1 MTMPE
6 KVKKRDGR
14 TVKFDK
20 IKITEAI
27 YKAAES
33 VDGSDRALA
42 EALSDKV
49 TEVISTL
56 FADKVPTIEDIQ
68 DTVEKVLIDSGH
80 SRTAKAFILY
90 RKKRDEIRAK
100 TKVRRTVKKKSST
113 TDQQLLVDSDSDT
126 EYQEWDKNRI
136 ADALVAESG
145 VAKEDADKIAS
156 VVEKRVIQSGVS
168 RIGTSLIR
176 ELVNNE
182 LFERGY
188 TKQLEKQTLIGMSN
202 SAIHDL
208 LHSKGKENSNI
219 SSNNPEAI
227 NLAIAENTIKQY
239 MLQDVFS
246 PEVGDAHKNGLVH
259 IHDLGYPRT
268 YCSGHSLE
276 YIKKYGLDLVS
287 MDTKSAPAKRANT
300 LTGHLNTFLSSMQA
314 YYAGALGLGAVNT
327 FYSPYLEDAS
337 DDEIL
342 QVAQYMIFSG
352 AQNCFSRGGQSLHP
366 EELIWIKESGRYR
379 PVRIGKYVDDI
390 IRESTA
396 VEASFDYEVVR
407 TEDYDIQTISF
418 DKSGKVSDKMV
429 KYVARIPHVG
439 KMYRLFTERGIVNI
453 TGDHSVF
460 TYTGKGQIVPTKASE
475 LKVGDYVVAPHRINV
490 TETMDSVDITEYLE
504 HDQISIK
511 GAEKVREKAIE
522 RYGKNY
528 VKPFMKEFGVNGGY
542 LKDGLTSDKIRF
554 DIAKNFVNYKEE
566 QILLKGDS
574 QEFISPIIKLNYGLG
589 YLAGM
594 FCSEGHVA
602 HKTAVISNRDMSLLD
617 RVVDYLDSIGYNGHR
632 RGDLDIYKNHKGE
645 IRNCAHVAI
654 TGILGMFI
662 SKTCSENKEKK
673 IPDWILTANQDCV
686 DGFLAGFLAGDG
698 LLTRD
703 TWAAS
708 NTSTQVISGISFLLL
723 RSGRESNVFESKV
736 SERNPNWSDLYEI
749 RESLKRTVNPFNDK
763 RTTESFTKY
772 YTSSNKTVRDAVEWL
787 IDSDLSLARI
797 RDIEEYTYTGYVYD
811 ISVPDTEAFLGGIG
825 SIFFKN
831 TLFLDFNLDA
841 GVPSYLKDVPAIG
854 SGGKYT
860 GRNYASYEKT
870 AHRMAMAMLRV
881 WKEGDSNGHLFQFPK
896 PNFHINDETFSNPDH
911 KKVFDYACEVAAH
924 NGAPYF
930 AFDRDSASQS
940 ACCRLRFTIED
951 DYLLKHPEHQRFCG
965 FMNVT
970 VNLPQCAYRAG
981 KGKIRKLYAEID
993 KAMEI
998 CLKAHLQ
1005 KKTYVAELMSA
1016 PNLPLWQ
1023 LGKPACDGKPY
1034 VELDKCTYIIGMIGL
1049 NECVQFLLGKEL
1061 HEDEDTLKAGLRIIS
1076 HMFYTVKEFGER
1088 HGLKFTLE
1096 ESPAESASRRF
1107 ARIDLKKFPESADV
1121 IKGDIEKDECYYT
1134 NSIHLRADCG
1144 VDLVQ
1149 RITKQAKFHNLI
1161 ESGAIIHAFVGEN
1174 RPSAKAIAKLVEMTY
1189 RKTNAAQITISPE
1202 FTVCQRCKKMIP
1214 GMSTRCQSCGSENV
1228 TEAKRNAIS
1237 PNGTWT
1243 DDNINRFKGG

>member
-1 MTMPE
+1 MPE

-27 YKAAES
+27 FKAAES

-100 TKVRRTVKKKSST
+100 TKVRRTVKKKSSI
-113 TDQQLLVDSDSDT
+113 TDKHLLVDSDSSM
-126 EYQEWDKNRI
+126 EYQEWDKSFI
-136 ADALVAESG
+136 ADSLV
-145 VAKEDADKIAS
+145 KEKGIAPDEAAKIAS
-156 VVEKRVIQSGVS
+156 VVEKRVIQSGVP
-168 RIGTSLIR
+168 RISLALIR

-188 TKQLEKQTLIGMSN
+188 TELLERQTLIGMTV
-202 SAIHDL
+202 AEIDDL
-208 LHSKGKENSNI
+208 IHSKSKENANI
-219 SSNNPEAI
+219 TANNPEAI
-227 NLAIAENTIKQY
+227 NLAMSEFMHKQY
-239 MLQDVFS
+239 ALNKVFNQDVA
-246 PEVGDAHKNGLVH
+246 EAHRDGTVH
-259 IHDLGYPRT
+259 LHDLGMPTRA

-276 YIKKYGLDLVS
+276 YIKKYGLNLWT
-287 MDTKSAPAKRANT
+287 MDTKSAPAQHANT
-300 LTGHLNTFLSSMQA
+300 LTGHLNTFLSNMQA

-327 FYSPYLEDAS
+327 FYSPYLEDSS
-337 DDEIL
+337 DDEIR

-352 AQNCFSRGGQSLHP
+352 AQNCFSKGGQ
-366 EELIWIKESGRYR
+366 
-379 PVRIGKYVDDI
+379 
-390 IRESTA
+390 A
-396 VEASFDYEVVR
+396 
-407 TEDYDIQTISF
+407 
-418 DKSGKVSDKMV
+418 
-429 KYVARIPHVG
+429 
-439 KMYRLFTERGIVNI
+439 
-453 TGDHSVF
+453 
-460 TYTGKGQIVPTKASE
+460 
-475 LKVGDYVVAPHRINV
+475 
-490 TETMDSVDITEYLE
+490 
-504 HDQISIK
+504 
-511 GAEKVREKAIE
+511 
-522 RYGKNY
+522 
-528 VKPFMKEFGVNGGY
+528 
-542 LKDGLTSDKIRF
+542 
-554 DIAKNFVNYKEE
+554 
-566 QILLKGDS
+566 
-574 QEFISPIIKLNYGLG
+574 
-589 YLAGM
+589 
-594 FCSEGHVA
+594 
-602 HKTAVISNRDMSLLD
+602 
-617 RVVDYLDSIGYNGHR
+617 
-632 RGDLDIYKNHKGE
+632 
-645 IRNCAHVAI
+645 
-654 TGILGMFI
+654 
-662 SKTCSENKEKK
+662 
-673 IPDWILTANQDCV
+673 
-686 DGFLAGFLAGDG
+686 
-698 LLTRD
+698 
-703 TWAAS
+703 
-708 NTSTQVISGISFLLL
+708 
-723 RSGRESNVFESKV
+723 
-736 SERNPNWSDLYEI
+736 
-749 RESLKRTVNPFNDK
+749 
-763 RTTESFTKY
+763 
-772 YTSSNKTVRDAVEWL
+772 
-787 IDSDLSLARI
+787 
-797 RDIEEYTYTGYVYD
+797 
-811 ISVPDTEAFLGGIG
+811 
-825 SIFFKN
+825 
-831 TLFLDFNLDA
+831 LFLDFNLDA